1 MEHVCRNGG
10 LISPAFSA
18 ILYFSKSSS
27 PVVTE
32 IPTLWFSAALSLH
45 DVPHDTLLVVILA
58 PSPNSSDPEYVFMF
72 DKDLET
78 VRETK
83 TITATI
89 KYLQG
94 KIQLTDLGKWMQKY
108 AKDAQK
114 EFLQPSFKYLTAGTD
129 VLVQRFRNLRLSQTL
144 LSASVGF
151 ESQTMRDPLAYPPWY
166 YSRESRHKVSANR
179 KDLLLSSLIKMWP
192 YLRWLLAWGNDQ
204 NKISPEWWK
213 KKEKVLHTK
222 L

>member
-1 MEHVCRNGG
+1 
-10 LISPAFSA
+10 
-18 ILYFSKSSS
+18 
-27 PVVTE
+27 
-32 IPTLWFSAALSLH
+32 
-45 DVPHDTLLVVILA
+45 
-58 PSPNSSDPEYVFMF
+58 MF

-179 KDLLLSSLIKMWP
+179 KDLLLSSLIKM
-192 YLRWLLAWGNDQ
+192 
-204 NKISPEWWK
+204 
-213 KKEKVLHTK
+213 
-222 L
+222 